1 MYMGEVQT
9 LIATLGAGGM
19 ITLFFLIMRLKRT
32 LKEEIVDPDIK
43 RLEDKIMSLEKD
55 MSSKISR
62 MEENTSRSVANLDK
76 KFDEM
81 NSKFDITSQKVSQMQ
96 GMLTAMFNGFRQG
109 ENYGQ

>member
-1 MYMGEVQT
+1 MEDTQT
-9 LIATLGAGGM
+9 LLTALGAGGI
-19 ITLFFLIMRLKRT
+19 ITLFFLIIRMKKT

-43 RLEDKIMSLEKD
+43 RLEDKIATLEKD
-55 MSSKISR
+55 MSGKISR

-96 GMLTAMFNGFRQG
+96 GMLTAMFNGLRANN